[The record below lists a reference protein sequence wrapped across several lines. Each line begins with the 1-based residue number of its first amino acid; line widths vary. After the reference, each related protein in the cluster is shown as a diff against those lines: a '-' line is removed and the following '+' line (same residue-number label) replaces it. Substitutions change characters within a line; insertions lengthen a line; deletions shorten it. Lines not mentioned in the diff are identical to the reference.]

1 MALTLPPRS
10 GPRPRVGSS
19 PRLTLY
25 AGVGAAAVVASLVVA
40 RPAVAAFGAPLLLL
54 ALTGVVFAR
63 APHVEVD
70 QTSLEPARSIAG
82 DTLVVMMPVR
92 AEPTVGRLDVRVGMA
107 GPATVPDHPN
117 GLITWCLTR
126 ARYHT
131 CRTDLLT
138 TDWGRMRLQ
147 SATIRAYGPLGLV
160 HWTWTFPLLVTARV
174 LPPLHRL
181 RTLLDP
187 PPRAAAGTHSSR
199 ARGSG
204 LDFAELRPLVPGDR
218 LADVNWR
225 ASARRGEIARGE
237 LLVNVRHPDR
247 AGDVVLLLDTSA
259 DDSDERA
266 PWLPRAGRAAWALAT
281 AHLHSHD
288 RVGMVGF
295 GGYTSWV
302 TIGGGER
309 AAYALLDKLLSV
321 RPMMTG
327 ANRSLAWL
335 PPRLLPVD
343 AAVVAVT
350 PLHALQAI
358 DILVELRRHGRRV
371 AAVVVDS
378 TDLLPDDPALD
389 LARRYWALELD
400 RRVGVLRS
408 AGILTVRWRADSELD
423 QAVALLSRLA
433 RATPVVSR

>member
-1 MALTLPPRS
+1 VALTLPPLA

-54 ALTGVVFAR
+54 ALTGVVLAR
-63 APHVEVD
+63 APRVEID
-70 QTSLEPARSIAG
+70 ETALEPARSIAG
-82 DTLVVMMPVR
+82 DTLTVTMPVR
-92 AEPTVGRLDVRVGMA
+92 AEPAVGRLDVRVGMA
-107 GPATVPDHPN
+107 GPASVPDHPN
-117 GLITWCLTR
+117 GLVTWCLTR
-126 ARYHT
+126 VHTET
-131 CRTDLLT
+131 CRTEVLT
-138 TDWGRMRLQ
+138 TDWGRVRLQ

-160 HWTWTFPLLVTARV
+160 HWTWTLPLHVTARV

-187 PPRAAAGTHSSR
+187 PPRAAAGTHGSH
-199 ARGSG
+199 ARGAG

-225 ASARRGEIARGE
+225 ASARRGEVARGE

-281 AHLHSHD
+281 GHLRSHD

-358 DILVELRRHGRRV
+358 DVLVELRRHGRRV

-389 LARRYWALELD
+389 LARRYWVLELD

-423 QAVALLSRLA
+423 QAVALLAQLA
-433 RATPVVSR
+433 RATPVVAR